1 MIGEC
6 PMSSMENVT
15 WITEYFK
22 NTNELTQKTLDYEDK
37 HVLLFYIKPLID
49 QQLLQKLLIKP
60 LFEMA
65 SENQFKLYL
74 QALPQ
79 FQEMTSKEQ
88 AQLEVMNGNVLVFI
102 QNEFYLIDTKLS
114 TNNQVNETSVETT
127 IHGSQLALSDNLA
140 TNINI
145 IHSNY
150 HQASLCVEYFIK
162 GEVNQH
168 KVAVIYDKEKVK
180 SDVLET
186 IRERLKHVDKQL
198 VTSTTQLNNFLNDK
212 RFSLFPQMIM
222 TERPDRIV
230 YNIAGG
236 KVILLVDGNP
246 QSLATPAVFFD
257 FMTTMEDNYHTFMI
271 AVFLKI
277 LRYTGLFISLLLPGL
292 YVGITSFAPEVF
304 RTELALTIAGSRVGV
319 PFSSFIEVLFMLFF
333 MELLLEAS
341 IRLPKAVSATATTVG
356 GLILGTAVTEASLA
370 SNIMVIIVSAVA
382 ISTFVI
388 PVNEM
393 AFSIRVVRL
402 LFILITSIFGLAGLT
417 LGFFVLIMYL
427 VSLDSFGE
435 PYLQLY
441 ASPKTKTKSEGQA

>member
-1 MIGEC
+1 
-6 PMSSMENVT
+6 MSSMENVT

-49 QQLLQKLLIKP
+49 QQLLQKLIIKP
-60 LFEMA
+60 LFEMT

-79 FQEMTSKEQ
+79 FQEMTSEEQ
-88 AQLEVMNGNVLVFI
+88 AQLEVMSGNVLVVI

-145 IHSNY
+145 IRSNY

-180 SDVLET
+180 SDVLDT
-186 IRERLKHVDKQL
+186 IRGKLQHVDKQL
-198 VTSTTQLNNFLNDK
+198 ITSTTQLNNFLNNQ

-257 FMTTMEDNYHTFMI
+257 FMTTMEDNYHTFFI
-271 AVFLKI
+271 SIFLKI
-277 LRYTGLFISLLLPGL
+277 LRYIGLFISLLLPGL

-427 VSLDSFGE
+427 VSLDSFGQ

-441 ASPKTKTKSEGQA
+441 ASPKTKSKSEGQN